1 MSNTVHLGVVDTDEL
16 SRVFDT
22 LWMLRSGDDGTPGI
36 VVFCEGGRR
45 RWLMSGDNLSI
56 LVTGDVIDFPGAYRL
71 PLTIVANAG
80 RQGAANGPVTYT
92 VTGDVVTAESAR
104 GRQSVSCH
112 TVPAPK
118 IERAAITD
126 SRATATL
133 SGRDLVWV
141 AFSGANDPFES
152 AAFDDDDER
161 QTPDHFTIGIADGI
175 LTMSSDW
182 TKAKLYPMLGGTSAL
197 TVGGGEVRVEK
208 AFINVLFNCVDA
220 DSEWTIS
227 FDPKAPSNIV
237 LESDSS
243 YIVATMVK
251 LPAAELQTRARKILD
266 RENIEYQVAGNGT
279 IGVRLDGVVVSLHF
293 FSREGGDTP
302 LLALSTV
309 LVQGANESAELLREI
324 NAHNRNASITR
335 CWFDS
340 GSVRLGVELLPDNLH
355 VLASRLSHLV
365 GDARRLTGVLEPF
378 AAEEPIM
385 VVERGRRQADRCQG
399 PQAPHQSSP

>member
-1 MSNTVHLGVVDTDEL
+1 MSHTVCLGVVDTDEL

-22 LWMLRSGDDGTPGI
+22 LWMLRSRDDGAPGVI
-36 VVFCEGGRR
+36 VFCEGGRR

-92 VTGDVVTAESAR
+92 INGDVVTAESAR
-104 GRQSVSCH
+104 GRQSVSCSSVS
-112 TVPAPK
+112 VPEV
-118 IERAAITD
+118 ERVGSTH
-126 SRATATL
+126 SRTTATL

-161 QTPDHFTIGIADGI
+161 QTPDHFTIAITDGL
-175 LTMSSDW
+175 LTMTSDW
-182 TKAKLYPMLGGTSAL
+182 TKAKLYPMLGGTSA
-197 TVGGGEVRVEK
+197 TTQGSGEVRVEK

-227 FDPKAPSNIV
+227 FDPSMSSSIV
-237 LESDSS
+237 LESDAS

-251 LPAAELQTRARKILD
+251 LPAAELQTMARNILD
-266 RENIEYQVAGNGT
+266 REKIEYQVTDNGT

-293 FSREGGDTP
+293 YGREGGDTP

-309 LVQGANESAELLREI
+309 LVHGANESAELLREI
-324 NAHNRNASITR
+324 NAHNRNTSITR

-340 GSVRLGVELLPDNLH
+340 GNVRLGIELLPDNLH
-355 VLASRLSHLV
+355 VLAPRLSHLV
-365 GDARRLTGVLEPF
+365 ADARRLTGVLEPF
-378 AAEEPIM
+378 AAEAPILLPERHQEQQHRTSRPEPL
-385 VVERGRRQADRCQG
+385 D
-399 PQAPHQSSP
+399 